1 MTKINNHKDFLIGE
15 ICSTKDVNLDA
26 DLIKDCSD
34 EVIELAKQLKA
45 NNLTGVGGDR
55 EKNKK
60 YSEKKPLTATSQDAY
75 DQFFISYAERM
86 LEKEFKT
93 RYNVIYKQRAMNC
106 DINDS
111 QWAGYSADE
120 ILAMEQNGTV
130 IPKDVIEWA
139 HSQQQLDVTNY
150 VLETDSDSEDATIA
164 DNLSDTD
171 SLSVLQAT
179 AKKNIQ
185 KVEKAS
191 EKIKDKQTKYEK
203 VAEDAAQL
211 KKTKENTFNKKV
223 EEVKDLKEEWEELK
237 TKKENGKLSFLEQQ
251 KFNKL
256 SKDLKASNKVL
267 DGEMNFGSNELEDFL
282 DELDGINSE
291 IKTNSQIAKDAIDA
305 GRALNDVDKS
315 YDTEAL
321 PYAYTGT
328 TLDNS
333 GLVSASLNGL
343 TNEEIGEM
351 AIEKGAELDKN
362 TNTLDS
368 DVNSSVNTETK
379 EFALNFTT
387 AVQETE
393 DAAKNVTADDSV
405 ENTEENNESKEEQDQ
420 KTETQEIQQKTKQ
433 LEYGIVSANKA
444 TVKTVSSSVTDLAD
458 GIKVSNTDKSLNKEL
473 KTASKKM
480 QEITKEVDNVNKR
493 LTDNEMSTEAFLQE
507 LESLQAESSDDGEV
521 QASSI
526 STQSAAQQQTQTEPQ
541 AQVQNAQTQ
550 DSGVVEK
557 DGTSEFTKATEQGMA
572 VINAFENA
580 DKIVAGERQKQQ
592 ETEETTNPEHAAE
605 LAHKAE
611 VRAKKIDLAE
621 KIQDLGSDKAVI
633 ATDLNTAIEK
643 GDAAT
648 KKGIKLVSTLD
659 KNNSKLETQ
668 NEKSKEDASDAVDI
682 GVGTYALGTG
692 HAIEGLTLHSY
703 GVGLMSNPWSF
714 STGLALSILGQST
727 MIYGHTEQAAGL
739 ISATAG
745 TQSKVVV
752 DEENSV
758 ISDAIGTMTKA
769 EPILNVNVLSLDQA
783 EDTAKESETTDS
795 TNNEAEQ
802 TTAQTQSETTVDAQN
817 VEQDGALT
825 GFATQAAE
833 NLDQATLL
841 NPETPVATENQTSQ
855 PQQQTPVAIESN
867 EENQQVLKNSEQVTP
882 QNATNTQNKENNT
895 QSTQEVSAPK
905 TENNTVE
912 ENKDATLNNNEQ
924 QNTTS
929 TQTNKEDANN
939 VEQNTQTTENV
950 ENDGKSTDE
959 VKQESE
965 QAQNQASTEQVNA
978 ETSAT
983 TTEETQ
989 NDKEN
994 TETKTSEKST
1004 DKKEVTE
1011 KDADNAVKESKK
1023 GQQEMTAAQKED
1035 KQNQK
1040 EVKKMSKQIKDI
1052 NKSTKAEEQRFKKQM
1067 QTEQKQL
1074 EKKNQ
1079 ELEAKQAKLE
1089 EAQTKQSET
1098 QVEIEALT
1106 QALSN
1111 ATESRKPELQAQI
1124 QSSNVKLVDK
1134 SAEIAELS
1142 KEVSTI
1148 TTYGTKKKQH
1158 LTRTIQTYTK
1168 VAKARQKT
1176 SKNANKT
1183 ADKIYKIADTTSQ
1196 IAGLVATAG
1205 NITSKIGNA
1214 VTAAGTTLVNAGT
1227 LQINIW
1233 TPFLSNPWSAGTAAA
1248 MIATATSTQVVPGTA
1263 QIATGTTTS
1272 IVGESVALAA
1282 NITNTAASLTK
1293 AGVSIEQGNIAGA
1306 IMATGTA
1313 IMSGVS
1319 AGQNI
1324 SQIGQLNETA
1334 AAAQGVQSAA
1344 QNASEQAA
1352 NQVTS
1357 AGGTVA
1363 VDEGVKE
1370 QVLNGTL
1377 KADGPL
1383 SKTAQSI
1390 NESMNSAMEGTKNV
1404 MGGTI
1409 KKGFTEAS
1417 KDFAKSA
1424 KFGIDDV
1431 MQIGGALQSA
1441 GSMLGSSQ
1449 DGSENT
1455 KNDRKMKR
1463 FGTVT
1468 RIDAKKRTRKVNATS
1483 STASNSGSSNN
1494 SAR

>member
-1 MTKINNHKDFLIGE
+1 MTKINNHKDFLTGE
-15 ICSTKDVNLDA
+15 ICSTTGVNLDA

-45 NNLTGVGGDR
+45 NNLTGVGGNR

-211 KKTKENTFNKKV
+211 KKTKENTFNKKI
-223 EEVKDLKEEWEELK
+223 EEIKDLKEEWEALK

-362 TNTLDS
+362 TNTLDG

-405 ENTEENNESKEEQDQ
+405 ENTEENKESKEEQDQ
-420 KTETQEIQQKTKQ
+420 KTETKEIQQKTKQ

-444 TVKTVSSSVTDLAD
+444 TGKTVSSTVTDLAD

-480 QEITKEVDNVNKR
+480 QAITKEVDNVNKR
-493 LTDNEMSTEAFLQE
+493 LNDNEMSTELFLQE
-507 LESLQAESSDDGEV
+507 LESLQAESPEDGEV

-526 STQSAAQQQTQTEPQ
+526 STQSADQQQPQTEPQ

-550 DSGVVEK
+550 DSGIVEK
-557 DGTSEFTKATEQGMA
+557 EGNSEFAKATEQGMA

-580 DKIVAGERQKQQ
+580 DNIVAGERKNQPQ
-592 ETEETTNPEHAAE
+592 EEATNPEHAAE

-621 KIQDLGSDKAVI
+621 KIQDLGSDKQVI

-692 HAIEGLTLHSY
+692 HAIEGMALHSY

-739 ISATAG
+739 ISANAG
-745 TQSKVVV
+745 TQGKVVV

-783 EDTAKESETTDS
+783 EDTAKESETDS

-802 TTAQTQSETTVDAQN
+802 ATAQTQSETTVASQN

-825 GFATQAAE
+825 GFATPVEE

-841 NPETPVATENQTSQ
+841 NPETPVATENQTPQ
-855 PQQQTPVAIESN
+855 PQQQTPVSVESN
-867 EENQQVLKNSEQVTP
+867 ENQQVLKNSEQSTI
-882 QNATNTQNKENNT
+882 QNTTNTQDKENNIQTT
-895 QSTQEVSAPK
+895 QDVSAPK
-905 TENNTVE
+905 SENNEVV
-912 ENKDATLNNNEQ
+912 ENKDVTLNNNEQ
-924 QNTTS
+924 QNETS
-929 TQTNKEDANN
+929 TVTNKEDAKE
-939 VEQNTQTTENV
+939 VEQNSQTTENV
-950 ENDGKSTDE
+950 ENDGKSTNE
-959 VKQESE
+959 VKQEGE

-994 TETKTSEKST
+994 TETSKTSEKSN

-1089 EAQTKQSET
+1089 EAQAKQSET

-1134 SAEIAELS
+1134 SAEIAALS

-1148 TTYGTKKKQH
+1148 TTYGTKKRQNLKRSTQSY
-1158 LTRTIQTYTK
+1158 IK
-1168 VAKARQKT
+1168 IAKARQKT
-1176 SKNANKT
+1176 SKKAEKT

-1196 IAGLVATAG
+1196 VAGLVATAG

-1214 VTAAGTTLVNAGT
+1214 VTTAGTALVNAGT

-1233 TPFLSNPWSAGTAAA
+1233 TPFLSTPWFAGTAAA
-1248 MIATATSTQVVPGTA
+1248 MIAQATATQVVPGTA

-1282 NITNTAASLTK
+1282 NLTNVAASLTK

-1306 IMATGTA
+1306 IMATGSA

-1319 AGQNI
+1319 AGQNL

-1352 NQVTS
+1352 NEVTS

-1370 QVLNGTL
+1370 QVLNGSL
-1377 KADGPL
+1377 KADESITSAAG
-1383 SKTAQSI
+1383 KSI
-1390 NESMNSAMEGTKNV
+1390 NESMNVAMEGTKDAAGKTV
-1404 MGGTI
+1404 T
-1409 KKGFTEAS
+1409 KGFTEAS
-1417 KDFAKSA
+1417 KNFAKSA
-1424 KFGIDDV
+1424 KFGWDDV

-1483 STASNSGSSNN
+1483 STASHSGSSNN